1 MPYRVAIIGQSNS
14 IMRTGFVAHLM
25 QRPEIEIGHM
35 GRIGASPSVIL
46 PFYAGVEWLAGHDV
60 CILDIAVM
68 DQVFL
73 WSGAIDLVSISHYL
87 AHAIRMIHAAGC
99 LPLLLIIP
107 HKSILPHASGSHQV
121 PVLHQIY
128 RAVAAQTNAMLL
140 DLTDG
145 LDDLGRHSPALLEA
159 AYSDPN
165 HISDSI
171 SNGVAARIVSL
182 IDEAMRAQLVRH
194 PVSAA
199 IPNFERLSLVGLCP
213 DAPSIAHRTSLYG
226 GLFTLLSPGERLELQ
241 TGRFDRLHALL
252 INRAQSGAK
261 LTIEGNR
268 TVVKALGTKNERD
281 VPLVVQ
287 LCSLQTPVSDGD
299 GVITLSLADPDAL
312 ESEASFNP
320 LDEHAGH
327 VEIGEI
333 LIERGWQ
340 NHDFTV
346 PILPPSLAQ
355 APWTP

>member
-1 MPYRVAIIGQSNS
+1 
-14 IMRTGFVAHLM
+14 
-25 QRPEIEIGHM
+25 M

-46 PFYAGVEWLAGHDV
+46 PFYAGVVWLAGHDV

-68 DQVFL
+68 DRVFL
-73 WSGAIDLVSISHYL
+73 WSGAIDLVSISQYL

-107 HKSILPHASGSHQV
+107 HKSVLPHVSGSNEV

-165 HISDSI
+165 HISDAI
-171 SNGVAARIVSL
+171 SNKVAARIVSL
-182 IDEAMRAQLVRH
+182 IDEAMHAQLVRH

-199 IPNFERLSLVGLCP
+199 IPNFERLSLLGLCP
-213 DAPSIAHRTSLYG
+213 DAPFVVHRTSLYG
-226 GLFTLLSPGERLELQ
+226 GLFALISPGERLELQ
-241 TGRFDRLHALL
+241 TGPFDRLHGLL
-252 INRAQSGAK
+252 INRARSGAK
-261 LTIEGNR
+261 LMIEGDL
-268 TVVKALGTKNERD
+268 TVVKAIGTKNERD

-287 LCSLQTPVSDGD
+287 LCSLQTPVSDRD
-299 GVITLSLADPDAL
+299 GVIALSLAEPDAVV
-312 ESEASFNP
+312 SEASCNP
-320 LDEHAGH
+320 LDEHTGH

-333 LIERGWQ
+333 LIERGWEK
-340 NHDFTV
+340 HDFTV
-346 PILPPSLAQ
+346 PMLPPSLAQ
-355 APWTP
+355 AQWTP